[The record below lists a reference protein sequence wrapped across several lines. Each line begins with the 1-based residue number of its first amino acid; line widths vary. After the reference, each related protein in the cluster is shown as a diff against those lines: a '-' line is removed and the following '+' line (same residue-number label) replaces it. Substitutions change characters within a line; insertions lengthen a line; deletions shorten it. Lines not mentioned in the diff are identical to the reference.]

1 MQLRQLPLAGGMHG
15 YNVCSLRARVGP
27 GELGQ
32 LYYRGTLG
40 VHSRVYGP
48 GGQSRSRVGA
58 AGKTA
63 CDLFPIE
70 KKCDVHILD
79 TVRPTAVVYVRSN
92 DVPFAQRAG
101 TT

>member
-58 AGKTA
+58 TGKTA
-63 CDLFPIE
+63 CDLFPVE
-70 KKCDVHILD
+70 KKCDVRRLPNVGISYGS
-79 TVRPTAVVYVRSN
+79 TCGSN
-92 DVPFAQRAG
+92 V
-101 TT
+101 